1 MGVYMFCGMN
11 MGGNVLRICK
21 YWYIMML
28 MFCFYLIEII
38 IEYYFVMVR

>member
-11 MGGNVLRICK
+11 MGGNVLRIYK
-21 YWYIMML
+21 YIMML